1 MPNHMSAGSD
11 LPASAAANGAAFG
24 AIAAERGVRSVQV
37 AWHADYVSATQIGRR
52 IAELDREVRRAATDA
67 RQTDPNALVA
77 KVPRPQDGGLAF
89 VDAAPGSADILFDV
103 FGFVRDLLA
112 SDAVRVLLGAIGL
125 TGAIGKV
132 WGYLFKDRD
141 PLAGV
146 SGRQVLEI
154 LREYHEMEGTP
165 EGAEVIGEPPADAD
179 EAPIRISILVEH
191 DDDARSVMIVEMRR

>member
-1 MPNHMSAGSD
+1 M
-11 LPASAAANGAAFG
+11 
-24 AIAAERGVRSVQV
+24 QV

-67 RQTDPNALVA
+67 QHADAPTR
-77 KVPRPQDGGLAF
+77 VPRPQDGGLAF

-112 SDAVRVLLGAIGL
+112 SDALKVLLAAIGL

-141 PLAGV
+141 PLGGI

-154 LREYHEMEGTP
+154 LRKYHEMEQTP
-165 EGAEVIGEPPADAD
+165 EGAEIIGEQPAEPDM
-179 EAPIRISILVEH
+179 APIRISILLEH
-191 DDDARSVMIVEMRR
+191 DDGARSIVNVEMTR